1 MSALSRDHPLL
12 QGLDKGFQAGEEQEI
27 ARSCPSFS
35 PAFLTPKSSRTP
47 EVINP
52 WQIESQDLN

>member
-1 MSALSRDHPLL
+1 MSTLSTDHPLL
-12 QGLDKGFQAGEEQEI
+12 QGLGKGFQAGEELET
-27 ARSCPSFS
+27 ACSCPFLS